1 MMQRLREMTA
11 DHPHVGEVRGLG
23 MMIGIELVRDRES
36 RAPAPEL
43 AGRVVVE
50 TLRRGVLTLG
60 GGIHGN
66 VLSLSPPFVLTDAQA
81 DAALSILG
89 EVLGGLR

>member
-1 MMQRLREMTA
+1 MTAGLAELAA
-11 DHPHVGEVRGLG
+11 DHPHVGEVRGRG
-23 MMIGIELVRDRES
+23 MMIGMEMVGDRES

-43 AGRVVVE
+43 AGRLVVE
-50 TLRRGVLTLG
+50 GLRRGVLLLG

-81 DAALSILG
+81 DFALGVIGEILA
-89 EVLGGLR
+89 EMR